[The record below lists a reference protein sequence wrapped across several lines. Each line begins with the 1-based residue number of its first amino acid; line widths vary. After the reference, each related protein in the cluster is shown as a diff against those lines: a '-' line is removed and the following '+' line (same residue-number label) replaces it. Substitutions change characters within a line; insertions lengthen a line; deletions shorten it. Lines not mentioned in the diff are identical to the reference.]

1 MLLSSYFYSH
11 PIFYDRNRWIAIFQF
26 LSYKFNAERNKS
38 YKKSP
43 KIIKENKL
51 FDTIKKFNKNAS
63 IDFADKSNI
72 ISISQKNSNKNLNLN
87 NISKSVL
94 SQAIEEISNLMCKL
108 DLKAQ
113 ESTKTLLAIYND
125 YNLRNNDM
133 IQLLEIHLKR
143 KSIENLKFFKSKSN
157 KTSYKSKLAF
167 IFKKAVSYLDW
178 KRDDVLNLR
187 LISKFINQKINN
199 SIYFL
204 ILNDKKQTNSD
215 KIKIWTQILDLVIFN
230 IKPFINA
237 FLEKL

>member
-11 PIFYDRNRWIAIFQF
+11 PIFYDRNRWISIFQF
-26 LSYKFNAERNKS
+26 LSNKFNVERNKS

-43 KIIKENKL
+43 KTKKENNF
-51 FDTIKKFNKNAS
+51 FDSIKKMNKNAS
-63 IDFADKSNI
+63 IDFADKSNT
-72 ISISQKNSNKNLNLN
+72 ISTTSQKNSNKYFNLNS
-87 NISKSVL
+87 ISKSVL

-157 KTSYKSKLAF
+157 KIGYKSKLAF
-167 IFKKAVSYLDW
+167 IFKKVVSYLDW

-204 ILNDKKQTNSD
+204 ILNDKKQSTSD
-215 KIKIWTQILDLVIFN
+215 KIKIWTQILDLVF
-230 IKPFINA
+230 F
-237 FLEKL
+237 